1 MFLCKANS
9 CDFVRLA
16 SRLFLPTAMVLL
28 CLSAPANSQ
37 IVNGDFSGGATGW
50 TSTAPADSTLV
61 YTGGQLTATSDN
73 NGGGASS
80 TLATQTFVA
89 GDPGFLSYLLV
100 SYTSTDVADWDWPL
114 FRINA
119 TNFRLS
125 TTGALV
131 ASVQNA
137 PGVITNGTGAANIS
151 GVTTLAAGA
160 NTIGPG
166 VFSVDSIFGA
176 GVAVWDD
183 IDFQE
188 LTISPA
194 AQNVLENYTLTLA
207 GANALSTATNQS
219 ATVTVNLSVT
229 NGIINLGSPGSV
241 TITAGADGTSTVTFT
256 GSPANVNT
264 AMDGLVYTPN
274 LNFSGADTL
283 VYRASGGGV
292 VDTDNIPITVTPGV
306 RSVSITKVADDTTDV
321 TVGQVLTYTY
331 EVTNDGDQILSNI
344 SLSDAHG
351 GSGAAPN
358 PGSETLTAD
367 NGTIGDS
374 VDAVV
379 NGVWDT
385 LGPGDV
391 VTFTATYTVTQN
403 DVDTLQ

>member
-1 MFLCKANS
+1 
-9 CDFVRLA
+9 
-16 SRLFLPTAMVLL
+16 MVLL